1 MNKSAHVLVIDDDP
15 LNRLV
20 LENTLNDVYQVSS
33 KGDAQD
39 AMAFLEEQ
47 KVDLILLDVLM
58 GSGGG
63 YSLLEDIKSNIHTY
77 SIPVIIVSQ
86 SHSFHDE
93 AKALELGAMD
103 YITKPYS
110 PAIVKARVKIHLAI
124 KKKNDLLG
132 RLANI
137 DGLTEIPNRRA
148 LEETLAMLWQQSKQ
162 GKTELAFLLIS
173 IDYFKSY
180 NDKHG
185 YADGDACLVKVAEV
199 LERKTKEFG
208 GFVARFDGVRFAVIL
223 TGLSTQRV
231 EQCANELHLAVEN
244 LKIPHQ
250 ASPISAFISLSVGG
264 VQYFGN
270 YGDKPSEVYQLADKA
285 LLKASEHQSKYELLE
300 VN

>member
-1 MNKSAHVLVIDDDP
+1 MSKSAHVLVIDDDP

-20 LENTLNDVYQVSS
+20 LENTLNEEYVVSA
-33 KGDAQD
+33 KANAQD
-39 AMAFLEEQ
+39 AMAFLVSE

-58 GSGGG
+58 GNGVG
-63 YSLLEDIKSNIHTY
+63 YALLEQIKSNIHTY

-110 PAIVKARVKIHLAI
+110 PAIVKVRVKIHLAI

-148 LEETLAMLWQQSKQ
+148 LEETLAMLWQQAKQ
-162 GKTELAFLLIS
+162 ANSELAFLLIS

-185 YADGDACLVKVAEV
+185 YADGDACLVKVAEQ
-199 LERKTKEFG
+199 LERVAKQYD
-208 GFVARFDGVRFAVIL
+208 GFVARFDGVRFAIIL
-223 TGLSTQRV
+223 TGMDAAEV
-231 EQCANELHLAVEN
+231 EQCASALHQAVEE

-250 ASPISAFISLSVGG
+250 ASPISAFISLSIGG
-264 VQYFGN
+264 VLYAGM
-270 YGDKPSEVYQLADKA
+270 YGDKPSEVYQLADKS
-285 LLKASEHQSKYELLE
+285 LLQAGHHQSKFELFE
-300 VN
+300 SR